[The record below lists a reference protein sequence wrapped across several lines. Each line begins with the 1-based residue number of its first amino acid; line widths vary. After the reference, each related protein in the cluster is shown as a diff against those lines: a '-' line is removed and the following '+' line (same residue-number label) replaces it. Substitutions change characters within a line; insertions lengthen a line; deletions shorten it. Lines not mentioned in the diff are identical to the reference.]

1 MKFTSEDLMKA
12 MGLNVGDRV
21 KIKFEVSNT
30 IEERIVNIVS
40 DNNWDICLEHDGV
53 VVPIT
58 VLLNKDFEILPK
70 PKRVGDLKCWEIGG
84 SINCPLRFIC
94 DCSVSNNSIST
105 KDNLILY
112 QILKLKSDNSYQ
124 DQEIYNLLKARLDK
138 EVEE

>member
-12 MGLNVGDRV
+12 MGLQVGD
-21 KIKFEVSNT
+21 KIRINDGNIFKVISEDT
-30 IEERIVNIVS
+30 IRSIESEYCT
-40 DNNWDICLEHDGV
+40 CLCYIIDH
-53 VVPIT
+53 
-58 VLLNKDFEILPK
+58 DFEILPK

-84 SINCPLRFIC
+84 TINCPLRFIC

-105 KDNLILY
+105 KDNLTLY

-124 DQEIYNLLKARLDK
+124 DQEIHDLLKTRLDK